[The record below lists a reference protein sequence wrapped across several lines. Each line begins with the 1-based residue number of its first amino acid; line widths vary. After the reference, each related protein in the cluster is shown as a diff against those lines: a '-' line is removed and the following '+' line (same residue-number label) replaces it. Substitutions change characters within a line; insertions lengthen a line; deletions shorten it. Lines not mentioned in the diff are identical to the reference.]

1 MRITLPGAVILF
13 FMIVWQFEAV
23 LHSGVKLCQLEAVI
37 YAVPEVAL
45 FLLYVHLTIGYR
57 KYAAIFS
64 WGLIVA
70 LIAVWFGNII
80 GKHLIDR

>member
-1 MRITLPGAVILF
+1 MF
-13 FMIVWQFEAV
+13 FLIVWHFEAV
-23 LHSGVKLCQLEAVI
+23 LRSGVKLCQLEAVI